1 MSNFTP
7 TEILN
12 KIGALNKIEKV
23 ESLDREHVEFYLKQ
37 EYRYVPSKYKMFLMY
52 NDEIY
57 YFSSDDDFEDVAL
70 EILYAGFDFDGDV
83 DIEDYYEVSYISQN
97 PRTKAVCSP
106 DPKYCAGL
114 TKVYGTLY
122 TERAKNLTQ
131 AIRSLYSQ
139 PFFKKYPPSLVSC
152 YSYPEYFVS
161 WNFDSFFERNK
172 NTAAKMD
179 EFLWRFYHTLR
190 IDSKEDGYLF
200 EPVNPYCPATRKK
213 QRRRHVKIV
222 CKVSANDM
230 DQSERHGTV
239 NKTTHYDI
247 ASCNSYTPNELRLF
261 LQFPRIFSLLVF
273 QKAEYKKKR

>member
-122 TERAKNLTQ
+122 TKRAKNLTQ

-200 EPVNPYCPATRKK
+200 EPVNPYRLADMMNVPYFFGYFDGDGITEFPIILDEDFPVI
-213 QRRRHVKIV
+213 RRYPIETFYQEF
-222 CKVSANDM
+222 DM
-230 DQSERHGTV
+230 EFDGMPES
-239 NKTTHYDI
+239 
-247 ASCNSYTPNELRLF
+247 S
-261 LQFPRIFSLLVF
+261 
-273 QKAEYKKKR
+273 